1 MGLVRGYL
9 SWRRKVVSHVVNQ
22 YRQEASSSYPEKLAW
37 LEASILAVEARL
49 AISTV
54 SCASNLS
61 FAASHALSSSPSQQS
76 CLRLYFKDEDGGWG
90 EDQLT
95 ATAILF
101 RWGFDS
107 SVDSRSLIMLPRESL
122 W

>member
-1 MGLVRGYL
+1 M
-9 SWRRKVVSHVVNQ
+9 VSQVVNQ
-22 YRQEASSSYPEKLAW
+22 YRQEASSSYPEELAR

-54 SCASNLS
+54 SRASNLS
-61 FAASHALSSSPSQQS
+61 FAASHALSSSSSQQS
-76 CLRLYFKDEDGGWG
+76 CLRLYLKDGDGGWG

-101 RWGFDS
+101 R
-107 SVDSRSLIMLPRESL
+107 
-122 W
+122 